1 MLKYNIY
8 NIICMCNK
16 MFNNILFTN
25 NAQKYVVLK
34 STYGRKKKTNTYNIY
49 IWTY

>member
-1 MLKYNIY
+1 
-8 NIICMCNK
+8 MCNK

-34 STYGRKKKTNTYNIY
+34 STDGGIKEANTYNIY
-49 IWTY
+49 I